1 MEKEQFTLFDDSVG
15 LSEADSTGLTLV
27 SQLGQRLTKAQQTFN
42 RLVKK
47 VEELRLKI
55 DQESKRLDDALAY
68 HGQHLHPRLR
78 RQVELRTG
86 LVRAL
91 AVFLDD
97 KRFKGK
103 KDRATLCEVIADQLD
118 EVLFEGPLEDDLRAL
133 FERVNGRS
141 LAEKENQDFEAARQN
156 IESVFDDLGID
167 IDLSDFKRGMGEAA
181 LAAKAAEL
189 RARLA
194 REMEEQQE
202 SFAPPPRRKTQR
214 QLQKEE
220 RQRLAEELR
229 KKTIATVYK
238 QLARVLHPDLEPD
251 AALKKQKEA
260 LMQELTVAYHSN
272 DMHTI
277 LRLEMEWIQREEG
290 NIERLTDEKLVIYNQ
305 TLKEQVQDLE
315 QELNQLPFH
324 PKYQPITVPDGPLE
338 IVIKT
343 NGPAEA
349 RALDEHN
356 ARLEAHIR
364 DLQANDRL
372 ALLKT
377 VLRSYREEARA
388 RKRQWRDLPF

>member
-1 MEKEQFTLFDDSVG
+1 MAKEQFTLFDDSVG
-15 LSEADSTGLTLV
+15 LSEADSNSLTLV
-27 SQLGQRLTKAQQTFN
+27 SRLGERLTKAQQTFN

-55 DQESKRLDDALAY
+55 EQESKRLDDALAY

-78 RQVELRTG
+78 RQVELRAE

-103 KDRATLCEVIADQLD
+103 RDRATLCEVIADQLD
-118 EVLFEGPLEDDLRAL
+118 EILAEGPLEDDLRAL

-141 LAEKENQDFEAARQN
+141 LAEVEREEFEAARQN
-156 IESVFDDLGID
+156 IESVFDDLGLD
-167 IDLSDFKRGMGEAA
+167 IDLSDIKLGMDDDAMA
-181 LAAKAAEL
+181 VKAAKL
-189 RARLA
+189 RARLEQ
-194 REMEEQQE
+194 EMEQQE
-202 SFAPPPRRKTQR
+202 SSHSRPRHKTER
-214 QLQKEE
+214 QLKKEE
-220 RQRLAEELR
+220 RERLAEELR

-238 QLARVLHPDLEPD
+238 QLARVLHPDLELD
-251 AALKKQKEA
+251 AALKQQKEA
-260 LMQELTVAYHSN
+260 LMQELTVAYRNN

-324 PKYQPITVPDGPLE
+324 PKYQPITVSDGPFE

-343 NGPAEA
+343 DGPAEA
-349 RALDEHN
+349 RALDEFN
-356 ARLEAHIR
+356 ARIEAHIR
-364 DLQANDRL
+364 DLQTSDGMAQ
-372 ALLKT
+372 LKA
-377 VLRSYREEARA
+377 VLRSYREAERA
-388 RKRQWRDLPF
+388 RKREWRDVPF